1 MNDLISLTND
11 LNEPIT
17 LSCYVVG
24 LTSLNCEYSN
34 ELQYANEIVILKIF
48 RLDTY
53 MIFSSLRLFSQTFSD
68 FSDFPSQT
76 LLLRLSLTI
85 HLRLL

>member
-11 LNEPIT
+11 LNEPTT
-17 LSCYVVG
+17 LSWYVVG

-34 ELQYANEIVILKIF
+34 ELQYANEITILEIF

-53 MIFSSLRLFSQTFSD
+53 
-68 FSDFPSQT
+68 
-76 LLLRLSLTI
+76 
-85 HLRLL
+85 

>member
-11 LNEPIT
+11 LNELTT
-17 LSCYVVG
+17 LNRYVVG

-34 ELQYANEIVILKIF
+34 ELQYANEITILEIF

-53 MIFSSLRLFSQTFSD
+53 
-68 FSDFPSQT
+68 
-76 LLLRLSLTI
+76 
-85 HLRLL
+85 